1 MAGRMGLPPP
11 TISSAMMQPKL
22 FWMRPPVTQS
32 HMNFTP
38 SLWWGRSTRVSTGST
53 TTAQQQQQPSHTH
66 THTHTHTRW
75 PIHVPCTSS
84 LDLLGSVYDWNCC
97 VHSLVHCEF
106 GVGRQLGWRVQDQGS
121 VLKRV
126 VESCPHSI
134 PPHSQSTLGQTGTWR
149 GIYRGH
155 TCMYVMTEWLY
166 YTFYSLHLSS

>member
-66 THTHTHTRW
+66 THTHTHVGLYTYHVHPAWTCWEVYMIGIAVFTHLSTVSLAWADSSAGVYRIKAPSSNGSWRAVRIPFRLIPSPRW
-75 PIHVPCTSS
+75 DRLEPGEVFTEDIHVCTS
-84 LDLLGSVYDWNCC
+84 
-97 VHSLVHCEF
+97 
-106 GVGRQLGWRVQDQGS
+106 
-121 VLKRV
+121 
-126 VESCPHSI
+126 
-134 PPHSQSTLGQTGTWR
+134 
-149 GIYRGH
+149 
-155 TCMYVMTEWLY
+155 
-166 YTFYSLHLSS
+166 